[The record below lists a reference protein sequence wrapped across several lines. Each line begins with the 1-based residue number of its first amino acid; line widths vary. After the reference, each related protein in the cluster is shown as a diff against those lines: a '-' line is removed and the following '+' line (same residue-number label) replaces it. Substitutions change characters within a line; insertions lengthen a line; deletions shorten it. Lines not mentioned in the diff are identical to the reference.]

1 LTETVVQ
8 AVQIVQTVQTVDP
21 GKNARGENRMIPQLS
36 IQERDRRYQTVR
48 AEMAT
53 RGIDCLLLPANTG
66 RWEQLQGDSRYL
78 TTIGGFATEVF
89 TVFPREGDVT
99 AYIFNR
105 AAWWKQAQKWVSDV
119 RDGRNRWGQNAIE
132 RINELGLQKGTIGI
146 SGLAGLFRAP
156 EGIIPY
162 SSVKSIQ
169 DAFPQAKI
177 VNATEMMQEIRA
189 VKSAEEVSMLERSA
203 AIVEKTIEAMIE
215 NANPGVSEKELY
227 GAMVHAMLANG
238 GELPTLFFLS
248 AGPGLSNSS
257 FVPTDYRIQK
267 GDRIIDEI
275 EAKYGGYAAQAVS
288 PVVMGTPDDEYQ
300 KMIDISRACFD
311 AILSAMKP
319 GVTFGALFDVY
330 TRTVEEQGKGKYLWN
345 HPMMHA
351 RGLGDD
357 GPALLGDKDLER
369 FSKIELQTGMTFI
382 LKPQV
387 RPVEGKGRGSIG
399 DTVTVTD
406 SGARRLGKREL
417 KLIVKNV

>member
-1 LTETVVQ
+1 
-8 AVQIVQTVQTVDP
+8 
-21 GKNARGENRMIPQLS
+21 MMPQLS
-36 IQERDRRYQTVR
+36 IQERDRRYAIVR
-48 AEMAT
+48 REMAKH
-53 RGIDCLLLPANTG
+53 GIDVLLLPANTG

-89 TVFPREGDVT
+89 TVFPREGEVT

-105 AAWWKQAQKWVSDV
+105 AAWWKQAQKWIADV

-162 SSVKSIQ
+162 SSVKTIQ
-169 DAFPQAKI
+169 DAFPQATI
-177 VNATEMMQEIRA
+177 VNATEMMQEVRA
-189 VKSAEEVSMLERSA
+189 VKSGEEVSMLEHSA
-203 AIVEKTIEAMIE
+203 AIVEKTIDAMVE
-215 NANPGVSEKELY
+215 NARPGVSEKELY
-227 GAMVHAMLANG
+227 GAMVHTMLANG

-248 AGPGLSNSS
+248 AGPGLTSSS

-275 EAKYGGYAAQAVS
+275 EAKYGGYAAQAVC
-288 PVVMGTPDDEYQ
+288 PVVIGTPDDEYAR
-300 KMIDISRACFD
+300 MVEISRACFD
-311 AILSAMKP
+311 AIVHAMRP
-319 GVTFGALFDVY
+319 GVTFGTLFEVY
-330 TRTVEEQGKGKYLWN
+330 TRTVEEVGKGKYLWN

-369 FSKIELQTGMTFI
+369 FSKLELETGMTFI
-382 LKPQV
+382 VKPQV
-387 RPVEGKGRGSIG
+387 RPAQGKGRASIG
-399 DTVTVTD
+399 DTVAVTEN
-406 SGARRLGKREL
+406 GARRLGKREL
-417 KLIVKNV
+417 KLVVKDV

>member
-1 LTETVVQ
+1 
-8 AVQIVQTVQTVDP
+8 
-21 GKNARGENRMIPQLS
+21 MIPQLS
-36 IQERDRRYQTVR
+36 LQERDRRYTKVR
-48 AEMAT
+48 AEMA
-53 RGIDCLLLPANTG
+53 RQGIDCLLLPANTG

-89 TVFPREGDVT
+89 TVFPREGGVT

-105 AAWWKQAQKWVSDV
+105 AGWWKQAQQWVTDV

-132 RINELGLQKGTIGI
+132 RISELGLQKGTIGI

-162 SSVKSIQ
+162 SSVKAMQ
-169 DAFPQAKI
+169 DAFPHAKF
-177 VNATEMMQEIRA
+177 VNATEMMQEIRS

-203 AIVEKTIEAMIE
+203 SIIEKTIEAMVE
-215 NANPGVSEKELY
+215 HANPGVSEKELY
-227 GAMVHAMLANG
+227 GAMIQTMLANG

-275 EAKYGGYAAQAVS
+275 EAKYGGYAAQAVC
-288 PVVMGTPDDEYQ
+288 PVVIGTPDDEYQ

-311 AILSAMKP
+311 SILHNMKP
-319 GVTFGALFDVY
+319 GVTFGSLFDIY
-330 TRTVEEQGKGKYLWN
+330 RDTVERHGKDKYLWN
-345 HPMMHA
+345 HPVMHA

-369 FSKIELQTGMTFI
+369 FSKIELQAGMVFI

-387 RPVEGKGRGSIG
+387 RAAQGKGRASIG
-399 DTVTVTD
+399 DTVVVTE

-417 KLIVKNV
+417 KLIVKNS

>member
-1 LTETVVQ
+1 
-8 AVQIVQTVQTVDP
+8 
-21 GKNARGENRMIPQLS
+21 MIPQLS
-36 IQERDRRYQTVR
+36 IQERDRRYRIVR
-48 AEMAT
+48 AEMAQ

-78 TTIGGFATEVF
+78 TNIGGFATEVF
-89 TVFPREGDVT
+89 TVFPREGEVA

-105 AAWWKQAQKWVSDV
+105 AAWWKQAQKWVTDV
-119 RDGRNRWGQNAIE
+119 RDGRNRWGENAIE
-132 RINELGLQKGTIGI
+132 RINELGLQKGTIAI

-162 SSVKSIQ
+162 SSVKAIQ

-189 VKSAEEVSMLERSA
+189 VKSVEEVSMLERSA
-203 AIVEKTIEAMIE
+203 AIVEKTIEAMVE

-248 AGPGLSNSS
+248 AGPALTNSS

-275 EAKYGGYAAQAVS
+275 EAKYGGYAAQAVC
-288 PVVMGTPDDEYQ
+288 PVVIGTPDDEYQ
-300 KMIDISRACFD
+300 RMINISRACFD
-311 AILSAMKP
+311 AILHAMKP
-319 GVTFGALFDVY
+319 GITFGALFDAY

-345 HPMMHA
+345 HPVMHA

-369 FSKIELQTGMTFI
+369 FSKIQLQTGMTFI

-387 RPVEGKGRGSIG
+387 RPVEGKGRASLG
-399 DTVTVTD
+399 DTVTVTEN
-406 SGARRLGKREL
+406 GARRLGNREL
-417 KLIVKNV
+417 RLIVKD

>member
-1 LTETVVQ
+1 
-8 AVQIVQTVQTVDP
+8 
-21 GKNARGENRMIPQLS
+21 MIPQLS
-36 IQERDRRYQTVR
+36 IQERDRCYKIVR
-48 AEMAT
+48 AEMAQH
-53 RGIDCLLLPANTG
+53 GIDCLLLPANTG

-89 TVFPREGDVT
+89 TAFPREGEVT
-99 AYIFNR
+99 AFIFNR
-105 AAWWKQAQKWVSDV
+105 AAWWKQAQKWVADV

-162 SSVKSIQ
+162 SSVKAIQ

-203 AIVEKTIEAMIE
+203 AIVEKTIEAMVQH
-215 NANPGVSEKELY
+215 ANPGVSEKELY

-238 GELPTLFFLS
+238 GELPTLFVLS

-275 EAKYGGYAAQAVS
+275 EAKYGGYAAQAVC
-288 PVVMGTPDDEYQ
+288 PVVIGTPDNEYQ

-311 AILSAMKP
+311 TILGAMKP

-330 TRTVEEQGKGKYLWN
+330 KRTVEEQGKGKYLWN

-357 GPALLGDKDLER
+357 GPAVLGDKDLER
-369 FSKIELQTGMTFI
+369 FSKIQLQTGMTFI

-387 RPVEGKGRGSIG
+387 RPVEGKGRASLG
-399 DTVTVTD
+399 DTVTVTE

-417 KLIVKNV
+417 QLIVKD

>member
-1 LTETVVQ
+1 
-8 AVQIVQTVQTVDP
+8 
-21 GKNARGENRMIPQLS
+21 MIPQIS
-36 IQERDRRYQTVR
+36 IEERDRRYQIVR
-48 AEMAT
+48 EEMAK
-53 RGIDCLLLPANTG
+53 RNIDVLLLPANTG

-89 TVFPREGDVT
+89 TVFPREGEVT
-99 AYIFNR
+99 AFIFNR
-105 AAWWKQAQKWVSDV
+105 AAWWKQAQRWVTDV

-132 RINELGLQKGTIGI
+132 RINELGLQSGTIGI

-162 SSVKSIQ
+162 TSVKAIQ
-169 DAFPQAKI
+169 DSFPQAKI

-189 VKSAEEVSMLERSA
+189 IKSAEEVALLERSA
-203 AIVEKTIEAMIE
+203 EIVEKTIAAMVE

-248 AGPGLSNSS
+248 AGPGISNSS

-267 GDRIIDEI
+267 GDRLINEI
-275 EAKYGGYAAQAVS
+275 EAKYAGYAAQAVS
-288 PVVMGTPDDEYQ
+288 PVVIGAADDEYQ
-300 KMIDISRACFD
+300 RMIDISRACFE
-311 AILSAMKP
+311 AILHQMKP
-319 GVTFGALFDVY
+319 GVTFGWLFDIY
-330 TRTVEEQGKGKYLWN
+330 RDTVERQGQGKYLWN

-369 FSKIELQTGMTFI
+369 FSKLELKAGMTFI

-387 RPVEGKGRGSIG
+387 RPKEGKGRASIG
-399 DTVTVTD
+399 DTVTVTAT
-406 SGARRLGKREL
+406 GARRLGKREL
-417 KLIVKNV
+417 KLIVKKI

>member
-1 LTETVVQ
+1 
-8 AVQIVQTVQTVDP
+8 
-21 GKNARGENRMIPQLS
+21 MSIPQLS
-36 IQERDRRYQTVR
+36 IRERDRRYKIVR
-48 AEMAT
+48 NEMAS

-105 AAWWKQAQKWVSDV
+105 AAWWKQAQKWVADV
-119 RDGRNRWGQNAIE
+119 RDGRNRWGQNAVE

-162 SSVKSIQ
+162 SSVKAIQ

-203 AIVEKTIEAMIE
+203 AIVEKTIEAMVE

-275 EAKYGGYAAQAVS
+275 EAKYGGYAAQAVC
-288 PVVMGTPDDEYQ
+288 PMVMGTPDDEYQ

-311 AILSAMKP
+311 AILGAMKP

-330 TRTVEEQGKGKYLWN
+330 KKTVEEQGKGKYLWN

-369 FSKIELQTGMTFI
+369 FSKLQLQTGMTFI

-387 RPVEGKGRGSIG
+387 RPTQGKGRASLG
-399 DTVTVTD
+399 DTVTVTENR
-406 SGARRLGKREL
+406 ARRLGKRQL
-417 KLIVKNV
+417 QLIVKD

>member
-1 LTETVVQ
+1 
-8 AVQIVQTVQTVDP
+8 
-21 GKNARGENRMIPQLS
+21 MIPQLS
-36 IQERDRRYQTVR
+36 IQERDRRYKLVR
-48 AEMAT
+48 TEMAR
-53 RGIDCLLLPANTG
+53 RGIDVLLLPANTG

-105 AAWWKQAQKWVSDV
+105 AAWWERAQQWVKDV
-119 RDGRNRWGQNAIE
+119 RDGRNRWGENAIE
-132 RINELGLQKGTIGI
+132 RITELGLQKGTIGI

-162 SSVKSIQ
+162 SSVKAIQ
-169 DAFPQAKI
+169 DAFPHAKI
-177 VNATEMMQEIRA
+177 VNATEMMQDIRA

-203 AIVEKTIEAMIE
+203 QIVEKTIEAMVE
-215 NANPGVSEKELY
+215 HANPGVSEKELY

-248 AGPGLSNSS
+248 AGPGLTNSS

-267 GDRIIDEI
+267 NDRLINEI
-275 EAKYGGYAAQAVS
+275 EAKYAGYAAQAVS
-288 PVVMGTPDDEYQ
+288 PVVIGAPDDEYQ
-300 KMIDISRACFD
+300 KLIHISRACFE
-311 AILSAMKP
+311 AVLHNMKP
-319 GVTFGALFDVY
+319 GVTFGWLFDIY
-330 TRTVEEQGKGKYLWN
+330 RDTVERQGQGKYLWS
-345 HPMMHA
+345 HPVMHA

-369 FSKIELQTGMTFI
+369 FSKIELKAGMTFI

-387 RPVEGKGRGSIG
+387 RPKEGKGRGSIG
-399 DTVTVTD
+399 DTVTVTEN
-406 SGARRLGKREL
+406 GARRLGKREL
-417 KLIVKNV
+417 KLIVKDV

>member
-1 LTETVVQ
+1 
-8 AVQIVQTVQTVDP
+8 
-21 GKNARGENRMIPQLS
+21 MIPQLS
-36 IQERDRRYQTVR
+36 IQERDRRYKIVR
-48 AEMAT
+48 AEMAKH
-53 RGIDCLLLPANTG
+53 GIDCLLLPANTG

-89 TVFPREGDVT
+89 TVFPREGEVT

-105 AAWWKQAQKWVSDV
+105 AAWWKQAQKWVADV

-162 SSVKSIQ
+162 SSVKTIQ

-203 AIVEKTIEAMIE
+203 AIVEKTIEAMVE

-227 GAMVHAMLANG
+227 GAMVYAMLANG

-248 AGPGLSNSS
+248 AGPGLTNSS

-275 EAKYGGYAAQAVS
+275 EAKYGGYAAQAVC
-288 PVVMGTPDDEYQ
+288 PVVIGTPDNEYQ
-300 KMIDISRACFD
+300 KLIDISRACFD
-311 AILSAMKP
+311 TILGAMKP

-330 TRTVEEQGKGKYLWN
+330 KRTVEEQGKGKYLWN

-369 FSKIELQTGMTFI
+369 FSKIQLQTGMTFI

-387 RPVEGKGRGSIG
+387 RPVEGKGRASLG
-399 DTVTVTD
+399 DTVTVTE

-417 KLIVKNV
+417 QLIVKD

>member
-1 LTETVVQ
+1 
-8 AVQIVQTVQTVDP
+8 
-21 GKNARGENRMIPQLS
+21 MIPQLS
-36 IQERDRRYQTVR
+36 IQERDRRYKIVR
-48 AEMAT
+48 AEMAKH
-53 RGIDCLLLPANTG
+53 GIDCLLLPANTG

-89 TVFPREGDVT
+89 TVFPREGEVT

-105 AAWWKQAQKWVSDV
+105 AAWWKQAQKWVADV

-132 RINELGLQKGTIGI
+132 RINELGLQEGTIGI

-162 SSVKSIQ
+162 SSVKTIQ

-203 AIVEKTIEAMIE
+203 AIVEKTIEAMVE
-215 NANPGVSEKELY
+215 HANPGVSEKELY
-227 GAMVHAMLANG
+227 GAMVYAMLANG

-248 AGPGLSNSS
+248 AGPGLTNSS

-275 EAKYGGYAAQAVS
+275 EAKYGGYAAQAVC
-288 PVVMGTPDDEYQ
+288 PVVIGTPDNEYQ
-300 KMIDISRACFD
+300 KLIDISRACFD
-311 AILSAMKP
+311 AILGAMKP

-330 TRTVEEQGKGKYLWN
+330 KRTVEEQGKGKYLWN

-369 FSKIELQTGMTFI
+369 FSKIQLQTGMTFI

-387 RPVEGKGRGSIG
+387 RPVERKGRASLG
-399 DTVTVTD
+399 DTVTVTE

-417 KLIVKNV
+417 QLIVKD

>member
-1 LTETVVQ
+1 
-8 AVQIVQTVQTVDP
+8 
-21 GKNARGENRMIPQLS
+21 MIPQLS
-36 IQERDRRYQTVR
+36 LQERDRRYKIVR
-48 AEMAT
+48 TEMAQ

-89 TVFPREGDVT
+89 TVFPREGEVT

-105 AAWWKQAQKWVSDV
+105 AAWWKQAQKWVVDV

-146 SGLAGLFRAP
+146 SGLSGLFRAP

-162 SSVKSIQ
+162 SSVKAIQ
-169 DAFPQAKI
+169 DAFPQAQI
-177 VNATEMMQEIRA
+177 INATEMMQEIRA
-189 VKSAEEVSMLERSA
+189 VKSAEEVSMLEQSA
-203 AIVEKTIEAMIE
+203 GIVEKTIEAMVE

-248 AGPGLSNSS
+248 AGPGLNNSS

-275 EAKYGGYAAQAVS
+275 EAKYGGYAAQAVC
-288 PVVMGTPDDEYQ
+288 PVVIGPPDNEYQ

-311 AILSAMKP
+311 AILGAMKP
-319 GVTFGALFDVY
+319 GVTFGALFNVY
-330 TRTVEEQGKGKYLWN
+330 KRTVEEQGKGKYLWN

-387 RPVEGKGRGSIG
+387 RPAEGKGRASLG
-399 DTVTVTD
+399 DTVTVTER
-406 SGARRLGKREL
+406 GARRLGKREL
-417 KLIVKNV
+417 KLIVKS

>member
-1 LTETVVQ
+1 
-8 AVQIVQTVQTVDP
+8 
-21 GKNARGENRMIPQLS
+21 MIPQLS
-36 IQERDRRYQTVR
+36 LPERDRRYKIVR
-48 AEMAT
+48 TEMAQ

-89 TVFPREGDVT
+89 TVFPREGEVT

-105 AAWWKQAQKWVSDV
+105 AAWWKQAQKWVADV

-146 SGLAGLFRAP
+146 SGLSGLFRAP

-162 SSVKSIQ
+162 SSVKAIQ
-169 DAFPQAKI
+169 EAFPQAKI

-189 VKSAEEVSMLERSA
+189 VKSAEEVSMLEQSA
-203 AIVEKTIEAMIE
+203 TIVEKTIGAMVE

-248 AGPGLSNSS
+248 AGPGLNNSS

-275 EAKYGGYAAQAVS
+275 EAKYGGYAAQAVC
-288 PVVMGTPDDEYQ
+288 PVVIGAPDNEYQ

-311 AILSAMKP
+311 AILGAMKP

-387 RPVEGKGRGSIG
+387 RPAEGKGRASLG
-399 DTVTVTD
+399 DTVTVTER
-406 SGARRLGKREL
+406 GTRRLGKREL
-417 KLIVKNV
+417 KLIVKD

>member
-1 LTETVVQ
+1 
-8 AVQIVQTVQTVDP
+8 
-21 GKNARGENRMIPQLS
+21 MIPQLS
-36 IQERDRRYQTVR
+36 IQERDRRYKIVR
-48 AEMAT
+48 AEMAQ
-53 RGIDCLLLPANTG
+53 RGIDVLILPANTG

-99 AYIFNR
+99 AFIFNR
-105 AAWWKQAQKWVSDV
+105 AAWWQTAQNWVADV

-162 SSVKSIQ
+162 SSVKAIQ

-189 VKSAEEVSMLERSA
+189 IKSAEEVSLLEHSA
-203 AIVEKTIEAMIE
+203 AITEKTIDAMIE
-215 NANPGVSEKELY
+215 NANPGVSERELY

-248 AGPGLSNSS
+248 AGPGITNSS

-267 GDRIIDEI
+267 DDRLIDEI
-275 EAKYGGYAAQAVS
+275 EAKYAGYAAQAVA
-288 PVVMGTPDDEYQ
+288 PAVIGTPGDEYL

-311 AILSAMKP
+311 AILGAMKP
-319 GVTFGALFDVY
+319 GVTFGTLFDLY
-330 TRTVEEQGKGKYLWN
+330 RDTVEQKGNGKYLWN

-357 GPALLGDKDLER
+357 GPALLGDKDIAR
-369 FSKIELQTGMTFI
+369 FSKIHLQTGMTFI

-387 RPVEGKGRGSIG
+387 RPAQGKGRASLG
-399 DTVTVTD
+399 DTVTVTEN
-406 SGARRLGKREL
+406 GARRLGKREL
-417 KLIVKNV
+417 KLIVKKV

>member
-1 LTETVVQ
+1 M
-8 AVQIVQTVQTVDP
+8 
-21 GKNARGENRMIPQLS
+21 GIPQLS
-36 IQERDRRYQTVR
+36 VQERDRRYKLVR
-48 AEMAT
+48 EEMAQ

-89 TVFPREGDVT
+89 TVFPREGEVT

-105 AAWWKQAQKWVSDV
+105 AAWWKQAQQWVADV

-162 SSVKSIQ
+162 SSVKAIQ

-189 VKSAEEVSMLERSA
+189 VKSAEEVSMLERSS
-203 AIVEKTIEAMIE
+203 AIVEKTIEAMVE

-275 EAKYGGYAAQAVS
+275 EAKYGGYAAQAVC
-288 PVVMGTPDDEYQ
+288 PVVIGTPDDEYQ

-311 AILSAMKP
+311 AILGAMKP
-319 GVTFGALFDVY
+319 GVPFGALFDVY
-330 TRTVEEQGKGKYLWN
+330 KRTVEEQGKGKYIWN

-369 FSKIELQTGMTFI
+369 FSKIPLQTGMTFI

-387 RPVEGKGRGSIG
+387 RPAKGKGRASLG
-399 DTVTVTD
+399 DTVTVTEV
-406 SGARRLGKREL
+406 GARRLGKREL
-417 KLIVKNV
+417 QLIVKD